1 MRLWCAM
8 MFTAFGLSGCG
19 HPQGTT
25 SDLTTIGRYVVV
37 HSPHVESDTVLL
49 DTATGR
55 TWTLTELTYVNGEPV
70 VWEPVKQMNTP
81 ADQTAVEAQ
90 YVKKPAA
97 AVALTSH
104 SAAQTSWP
112 GQPAAD
118 HHPPVVVRGDVR
130 SRQAEP
136 VRAIQNTPSSTKR

>member
-8 MFTAFGLSGCG
+8 MLTALGLSGCG

-25 SDLTTIGRYVVV
+25 SELTTIGRYVVV
-37 HSPHVESDTVLL
+37 HSPHIESDTVLL

-90 YVKKPAA
+90 YGKKPAA
-97 AVALTSH
+97 AVPATTNFGALAPDQRPTGGH
-104 SAAQTSWP
+104 
-112 GQPAAD
+112 AD
-118 HHPPVVVRGDVR
+118 LFAKPRFRPVVGDPFAV
-130 SRQAEP
+130 S
-136 VRAIQNTPSSTKR
+136 TPNEVNFQ